1 MANEFPC
8 TKLMFVVM
16 LIASMMPVAQSN
28 DDYLNPDMSQ
38 KYLTDWLEGGYV
50 RSFDRSMMIDPGIAG
65 MVRWLDTPVPSFP
78 WYSSDISF
86 YKQMAPASTFSPFI
100 EYYAAKGVPT
110 EDEIISNPVR
120 FDITQ
125 ATPSSVYYGAGQG
138 LPYSQYLSIVPSKT
152 NDLWIRGTENWT
164 QYLVSPVG
172 MTLELVANV
181 PAGGMGGF
189 YETIQTETT
198 SLKSKTYQFYKGY
211 NTMKFNADQIGRYML
226 YFVVNNQPSNV
237 VVVDVFAQAPITQ
250 STQQYLPPSLVPMTA
265 FSSGDTPMTIR
276 YPNPGSFQV
285 YVDGVYAGAGTGG
298 SFNWK
303 VKGGM
308 SHVISIWDGFWM
320 YQQSIYFESGLPKVI
335 YVEAV

>member
-1 MANEFPC
+1 
-8 TKLMFVVM
+8 
-16 LIASMMPVAQSN
+16 
-28 DDYLNPDMSQ
+28 
-38 KYLTDWLEGGYV
+38 
-50 RSFDRSMMIDPGIAG
+50 
-65 MVRWLDTPVPSFP
+65 
-78 WYSSDISF
+78 
-86 YKQMAPASTFSPFI
+86 
-100 EYYAAKGVPT
+100 
-110 EDEIISNPVR
+110 
-120 FDITQ
+120 
-125 ATPSSVYYGAGQG
+125 
-138 LPYSQYLSIVPSKT
+138 
-152 NDLWIRGTENWT
+152 
-164 QYLVSPVG
+164 
-172 MTLELVANV
+172 
-181 PAGGMGGF
+181 MGGF
-189 YETIQTETT
+189 YYTIQTETT
-198 SLKSKTYQFYKGY
+198 SRKSKTYQFYKGY

-250 STQQYLPPSLVPMTA
+250 STQQYLPPSLVPIKA
-265 FSSGDTPMTIR
+265 SSSGDTPITIS